1 MAVYS
6 GKDGQLEFDGNAV
19 GRIRSWSLQ
28 ASYDTLDITN
38 LGNDARAFTPGLK
51 SASGS
56 ASLIYHDDNLEI
68 RSILETCITTGTP
81 VTANFDLKWD
91 DRRVQFNAY
100 VNSANIT
107 CSTGEVMS
115 ADISFTMTGDYQ
127 SITL

>member
-6 GKDGQLEFDGNAV
+6 GKDGQLEFDGDVV

-28 ASYDTLDITN
+28 ASYDTLDVTN
-38 LGNDARAFTPGLK
+38 LGNDARAYTPGLK
-51 SASGS
+51 NASGS

-107 CSTGEVMS
+107 CATGEVMS

>member
-6 GKDGQLEFDGNAV
+6 GKDGQLEFDGDAV

>member
-6 GKDGQLEFDGNAV
+6 GKDGRLEFNSDAI

-28 ASYDTLDITN
+28 SSFDALEITN
-38 LGNDARAFTPGLK
+38 LGNDARAYTPGLK
-51 SASGS
+51 AATGS
-56 ASLIYHDDNLEI
+56 AALIYHDDNLEL
-68 RSILETCITTGTP
+68 RTVLETCITAGTP

-91 DRRVQFNAY
+91 DRRIQFDAW
-100 VNSANIT
+100 VNSATIT

-127 SITL
+127 NITL

>member
-6 GKDGQLEFDGNAV
+6 GKDGQLEFDSNVV

-28 ASYDTLDITN
+28 ASYDTLDVTN
-38 LGNDARAFTPGLK
+38 LGNDARAYTPGLK

-91 DRRVQFNAY
+91 NRRVQFNAY

>member
-6 GKDGQLEFDGNAV
+6 GKDGQLEFDGDVV

>member
-38 LGNDARAFTPGLK
+38 LGNDARAYTPGLK